1 MKTVSNKT
9 QMPVS
14 VPLPRGK
21 TLHLGP
27 GKTGQIASNACDHPP
42 LRKLVDAGQI
52 EILDEHPASSEAARG
67 GKAGRTWM
75 LGHASGSASRRS
87 GDR

>member
-1 MKTVSNKT
+1 MKTVSNRTRK
-9 QMPVS
+9 PVS

-27 GKTGQIASNACDHPP
+27 GRTGQIATNACDHPA
-42 LRKLVDAGQI
+42 LKQLVDAGQI
-52 EILDEHPASSEAARG
+52 EILDEHHESASGARS
-67 GKAGRTWM
+67 GKTGQPWM
-75 LGHASGSASRRS
+75 PGHASGSASRRS